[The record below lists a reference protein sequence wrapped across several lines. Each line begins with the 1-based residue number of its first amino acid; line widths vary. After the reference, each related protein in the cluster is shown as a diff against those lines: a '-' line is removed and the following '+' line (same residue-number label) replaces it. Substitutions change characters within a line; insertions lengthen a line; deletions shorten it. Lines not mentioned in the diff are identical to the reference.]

1 MATHQWQQYAVII
14 SSHKTE
20 ENWLPRDMGI
30 VAIGAHHRAT
40 VLYKFVLDYVEKN
53 ILFIFCPHPSVWYL
67 SSCSVADMRS
77 FCDNI
82 KRIPFREENREF
94 LVAIPLIHQISWT
107 SLV

>member
-1 MATHQWQQYAVII
+1 
-14 SSHKTE
+14 
-20 ENWLPRDMGI
+20 MGI

-40 VLYKFVLDYVEKN
+40 VSYKFVLDYVEKN

-67 SSCSVADMRS
+67 SSCRVADICVHS
-77 FCDNI
+77 VTNI

>member
-1 MATHQWQQYAVII
+1 MNDHEI
-14 SSHKTE
+14 SC
-20 ENWLPRDMGI
+20 
-30 VAIGAHHRAT
+30 
-40 VLYKFVLDYVEKN
+40 KFVLDYVEKN

-94 LVAIPLIHQISWT
+94 LVAIPLIHQTTWT
-107 SLV
+107 FHRQFFFSSLSRFNSTKSEKSYSEEILAWSTKN